1 MTSRQLN
8 IRLRPQAR
16 DQLDALAF
24 VRRTAA
30 STLARDIVLD
40 YLGRY
45 ANEPGVKEAMAAVA
59 AHDAAD
65 GYKRNVRR
73 IDIARPDRLER

>member
-8 IRLRPQAR
+8 IRLSPDAR

-24 VRRTAA
+24 VRRTYA

-40 YLGRY
+40 YLRRY
-45 ANEPGVKEAMAAVA
+45 ANEPGMKEALAALA

-65 GYKRNVRR
+65 QPARNVH
-73 IDIARPDRLER
+73 RLDVAWTDPPR

>member
-8 IRLRPQAR
+8 IRLSPDAR

-24 VRRTAA
+24 VRRTHA

-40 YLGRY
+40 YLSRY
-45 ANEPGVKEAMAAVA
+45 ATEPGVKEALAALA

-65 GYKRNVRR
+65 QPKRNVH
-73 IDIARPDRLER
+73 RLDVAWTDPPR

>member
-8 IRLRPQAR
+8 IRLSPDAR

-24 VRRTAA
+24 VRRTYA

-40 YLGRY
+40 YLSRY
-45 ANEPGVKEAMAAVA
+45 ANEPGMKDALAVLA

-65 GYKRNVRR
+65 PPKRNVL
-73 IDIARPDRLER
+73 RLDVAWTDSPR